1 MRSTGHTQKDRV
13 LRGKF
18 AAPGI
23 AHGKVHVVRPDEL
36 EPPAYD
42 IAPADV
48 ESEIERFEQALLMT
62 RAEIRET
69 QELISQSIGAAD
81 ASIFDAHMLVVEDQ
95 TLIDEVVRLMREELR
110 NAEDVF
116 ARVTRRYID
125 TLSAIDDPYLRERSV
140 DIQDVARRV
149 IRNLLGREKPAFPSD
164 GQYILA
170 AEDFSPSE
178 TASLNREHVLG
189 VVTEA
194 GSRTSHSA
202 IMARS
207 LGIPAVVGLRGL
219 LDEIQTG
226 DLILLDGYHG
236 EIVLNPSEQT
246 IAKFREIESQHEDA
260 QRKLH
265 TLRDAECVTKD
276 GYGIVLSANIEIEE
290 EVADVIA
297 HGARGVG
304 LYRTEYFF
312 LNHPGLPDETEQTE
326 NYTKIARAL
335 HPNPLIIRT
344 LDVGGDKVL
353 EHHGFEAE
361 ANPFLGWRAIR
372 FCLEETGIFKTQ
384 LRAILRA
391 SVVGNVKLMYPLI
404 SSLEE
409 LQRANEL
416 LEECRQELRAHGV
429 PFAEKLEVG
438 AMIEVPAAAVAA
450 DVLAKHA
457 DFFSIGTNDL
467 IQYATA
473 VDRVNEKVA
482 NLYAPTH
489 PAILR
494 LMKMVVEA
502 GHAAGIWVGVCGE
515 MAGEIALTPLLVGL
529 GIDELSTGSAVVP
542 SVKKAVRTLDS
553 TACRQLVE
561 AAMKMETAREILD
574 ASLEIAKANYPEL
587 L

>member
-1 MRSTGHTQKDRV
+1 MRSTDQSKNDRV
-13 LRGKF
+13 LRGKL

-23 AHGKVHVVRPDEL
+23 AHGTVHVVQHDDL
-36 EPPAYD
+36 EPPAFE
-42 IAPADV
+42 IAPGDV
-48 ESEIERFEQALLMT
+48 DKEIERFEQALLMT

-69 QELISQSIGAAD
+69 QQLISESIGASD

-95 TLIDEVVRLMREELR
+95 TLIDEVVRLIREELR
-110 NAEDVF
+110 NAENVF
-116 ARVTRRYID
+116 ARVARRYVE
-125 TLSAIDDPYLRERSV
+125 TLASIDDPYLRERSV

-149 IRNLLGREKPAFPSD
+149 IRNLLGREKTAFPTD
-164 GQYILA
+164 GKYILA

-178 TASLNREHVLG
+178 TASLSRDHVLG
-189 VVTEA
+189 FVTEA

-219 LDEIQTG
+219 LDEVQTG
-226 DLILLDGYHG
+226 DVLVLDGFHG
-236 EIVLNPSEQT
+236 EVVLSPSEET
-246 IAKFREIESQHEDA
+246 LCKYREIESKHADE
-260 QRKLH
+260 QRKLDM
-265 TLRDAECVTKD
+265 LRDADCVTKD
-276 GYGIVLSANIEIEE
+276 GVRIVLSANIEIED
-290 EVADVIA
+290 EVADVIS
-297 HGARGVG
+297 HGAEGVG

-312 LNHPGLPDETEQTE
+312 LNFPGLPDEDQQAE
-326 NYTKIARAL
+326 NYTRIARAL
-335 HPNPLIIRT
+335 HPKPLIIRT

-353 EHHGFEAE
+353 EQHGYEAE

-372 FCLEETGIFKTQ
+372 FCLEETALFKTQ

-409 LQRANEL
+409 LQRANQL
-416 LEECRQELRAHGV
+416 LEECREELRACGV
-429 PFAEKLEVG
+429 PFAEEFEVG
-438 AMIEVPAAAVAA
+438 AMIEVPAAALTA
-450 DVLAKHA
+450 DILAKHA

-482 NLYAPTH
+482 NLYSPTH

-494 LMKMVVEA
+494 LMKMIVDA
-502 GHAAGIWVGVCGE
+502 GHAEGIWTGVCGE

-529 GIDELSTGSAVVP
+529 GVDELSTGSATVP
-542 SVKKAVRTLDS
+542 SVKKAVRSLDAG
-553 TACRQLVE
+553 ACRELVD
-561 AAMKMETAREILD
+561 AALKMESAAEILE
-574 ASLEIAKANYPEL
+574 ASLEIARSNYPEL